1 MASPQSSRADVE
13 QEARDWFVRRL
24 GGLSRAEQAAFEHWL
39 GSDPAHADALRR
51 TEEVWNAAEQ
61 PARRLATR
69 ENEALA
75 PYLYAVDRGRRQ
87 HRTFRRL
94 STAALALTIG
104 LGGVLWLQN
113 PHLLQKLMAD
123 HSTGRGERRTVTLSD
138 GSKVLLDADS
148 AFDETFDKNERQVKL
163 LRGTASFDVAPGKA
177 PFVVRVPDGA
187 IRDIGTQ
194 FDVNLGEDGTVVTLE
209 SGKVAVK
216 AEHIGEALLDEPGQ
230 RLRFDRQGL
239 GEIEQVDLKDALA
252 WRQGRYVFYRARL
265 SDVIEEIA
273 RYRRG
278 RIIVTDAGLG
288 DQLVTGS
295 FSLADTD
302 AALQSLQASVGFR
315 MTALPGG
322 LVVFIRP

>member
-1 MASPQSSRADVE
+1 MAPPQSSPADVE

-24 GGLSRAEQAAFEHWL
+24 GGLSRAEQAAFESWL
-39 GSDPAHADALRR
+39 GANPAHADALRR
-51 TEEVWNAAEQ
+51 MEQVWSAAEQ
-61 PARRLATR
+61 PARQLATR

-75 PYLYAVDRGRRQ
+75 PYLHAVDRSRRQ
-87 HRTFRRL
+87 HRNFRRL
-94 STAALALTIG
+94 SAATLVLALG

-148 AFDETFDKNERQVKL
+148 ALDEAFDKTERQVRL
-163 LRGTASFDVAPGKA
+163 VRGTASFDVAPGKA
-177 PFVVRVPDGA
+177 PFVVRVPDGD
-187 IRDIGTQ
+187 IRDIGTR
-194 FDVNLGEDGTVVTLE
+194 FDVNLGDDGTVVTLE

-216 AEHIGEALLDEPGQ
+216 AEHLGEALLDAPGQ

-252 WRQGRYVFYRARL
+252 WRKGRYVFYRARL
-265 SDVIEEIA
+265 SEVIEEIA
-273 RYRRG
+273 RYRQG
-278 RIIVTDAGLG
+278 RIVVTGAGLG

-302 AALQSLQASVGFR
+302 AALQSLQTSVGFQ
-315 MTALPGG
+315 MTTLPGG

>member
-1 MASPQSSRADVE
+1 MAPPQSSPADVE
-13 QEARDWFVRRL
+13 QQARDWFVRRL

-39 GSDPAHADALRR
+39 HSDPAHADALRK
-51 TEEVWNAAEQ
+51 TEQAWAAAEQ
-61 PARRLATR
+61 PARQLASR

-75 PYLYAVDRGRRQ
+75 PYLHAVDKSRRQ
-87 HRTFRRL
+87 HRSFRRL
-94 STAALALTIG
+94 SAATLVLAMG

-123 HSTGRGERRTVTLSD
+123 HSSGRGERRAITLSD

-148 AFDETFDKNERQVKL
+148 ALDEAFDQKERQVRL

-177 PFVVRVPDGA
+177 PFVVRVPDGD

-194 FDVNLGEDGTVVTLE
+194 FDVSLGENGTIVTLE
-209 SGKVAVK
+209 SGKVAIK

-252 WRQGRYVFYRARL
+252 WRKGRYVFYRARL

-273 RYRRG
+273 RYRQG
-278 RIIVTDAGLG
+278 RIVLTDAGLG

-295 FSLADTD
+295 FGLADTD

>member
-1 MASPQSSRADVE
+1 MAPPQSSPADVE
-13 QEARDWFVRRL
+13 QEARDWFVQRL
-24 GGLSRAEQAAFEHWL
+24 GGLSRAEQAEFESWL
-39 GSDPAHADALRR
+39 GANPAHADALRR
-51 TEEVWNAAEQ
+51 MEQVWSAAEQ
-61 PARRLATR
+61 PARQLATR

-75 PYLYAVDRGRRQ
+75 PYLHAVDRSRRQ
-87 HRTFRRL
+87 HRNFRRL
-94 STAALALTIG
+94 SAATLVLALG

-148 AFDETFDKNERQVKL
+148 ALDEAFDKTERQVKL
-163 LRGTASFDVAPGKA
+163 VRGTASFDVAPGKA
-177 PFVVRVPDGA
+177 PFVVRVPDGD

-194 FDVNLGEDGTVVTLE
+194 FDVNLGDDGTVVTLE

-216 AEHIGEALLDEPGQ
+216 AEHLGEALLDAPGQ

-252 WRQGRYVFYRARL
+252 WRKGRYVFYRARL
-265 SDVIEEIA
+265 SEVIEEIA
-273 RYRRG
+273 RYRQG
-278 RIIVTDAGLG
+278 RIVVTGAGLG

-302 AALQSLQASVGFR
+302 AALQSLQTSVGFR
-315 MTALPGG
+315 MTTLPGG